1 MSLSSI
7 MNIATSGMTAA
18 QTQLRVVSDNV
29 SNVNTPGYIRK
40 IADQQS
46 YANQGVGAGVE
57 ITRIRLATDRFLQAA
72 SLSAGAEAGRQNV
85 RYELYDRIQ
94 SLFGDPGADSGFFSQ
109 IDSIFSAFADS
120 AENAISGPLR
130 QDAIYKTQTA
140 FNEAG
145 RIAKQIQAVR
155 EDADGRIQS
164 AVERA
169 NGLLE
174 QIEKLNVEIAKAAAV
189 GADSTGAETAQA
201 SLVNE
206 LSGLMDVRITTRSVG
221 GIEIRTGAG
230 ILLAGQGAAKLDY
243 RRAGAVSSE
252 TAFNEVWVTEANGQK
267 KALSEGI
274 TSGEI
279 KGLMELRDVEAPA
292 AADRLGELMTRLAD
306 ELNRAHNASSSVPA
320 PTVLNGRNIG
330 QSLETALAGF
340 TGKTT
345 IAIVDAQG
353 VIQNSAAI
361 DFSGGMITINGV
373 ATTPANFL
381 TTLNGQL
388 GGATASFVGGVLSIN
403 AGGTNGVAI
412 ADDAAAPSTKA
423 GRGFSHYFGMNDL
436 VSTDRLALYDTGLT
450 PGSLHG
456 FTAGETLTLRFNDA
470 SGTKIRDI
478 AVAVPAGAGTVA
490 ELLTA
495 LNDPVTGAG
504 RQGTFSMNASGEVIF
519 TGRGDPAPT
528 MSVLEDRTTQ
538 VPSGVSMSELF
549 GLGGVRASRADGF
562 SLRGDIAKDP
572 LKLALARLDLGV
584 AAGTAALSKN
594 DGRGARLL
602 ASADQNATAFSAA
615 GGSASGSMSVSRYAS
630 ELSGEIGGKATIA
643 KNRATGAQALFTE
656 AAARRTSVEGV
667 NMDEE
672 LVLMTTYQ
680 QAFNASARLI
690 QAASEMYDTLIG
702 MMR

>member
-7 MNIATSGMTAA
+7 MNIATSGMNAA

-72 SLSAGAEAGRQNV
+72 SMSAGAEAGRQNV

-109 IDSIFSAFADS
+109 IDGIFSAFAAS
-120 AENAISGPLR
+120 AENATSGPMR
-130 QDAIYKTQTA
+130 QDAIYKTQA
-140 FNEAG
+140 IFDESA
-145 RIAKQIQAVR
+145 RIARQIQAVR

-174 QIEKLNVEIAKAAAV
+174 QIEKLNVEIAKAAVV

-230 ILLAGQGAAKLDY
+230 ILLAGQGAAKLNY
-243 RRAGAVSSE
+243 TRAGAVSSE
-252 TAFNEVWVTEANGQK
+252 TAFSEIWVTEPNGQK

-274 TSGEI
+274 SSGEI

-320 PTVLNGRNIG
+320 PTVLNGRNVG

-345 IAIVDAQG
+345 IAIVNDQG
-353 VIQNSAAI
+353 VIQNQADI
-361 DFSGGMITINGV
+361 DFSGGTITINGV

-381 TTLNGQL
+381 TALNGQL

-412 ADDAAAPSTKA
+412 ADDATTPSNKAPP
-423 GRGFSHYFGMNDL
+423 R
-436 VSTDRLALYDTGLT
+436 
-450 PGSLHG
+450 
-456 FTAGETLTLRFNDA
+456 
-470 SGTKIRDI
+470 
-478 AVAVPAGAGTVA
+478 
-490 ELLTA
+490 
-495 LNDPVTGAG
+495 
-504 RQGTFSMNASGEVIF
+504 
-519 TGRGDPAPT
+519 
-528 MSVLEDRTTQ
+528 
-538 VPSGVSMSELF
+538 
-549 GLGGVRASRADGF
+549 RASR
-562 SLRGDIAKDP
+562 P
-572 LKLALARLDLGV
+572 
-584 AAGTAALSKN
+584 
-594 DGRGARLL
+594 
-602 ASADQNATAFSAA
+602 
-615 GGSASGSMSVSRYAS
+615 
-630 ELSGEIGGKATIA
+630 
-643 KNRATGAQALFTE
+643 
-656 AAARRTSVEGV
+656 
-667 NMDEE
+667 
-672 LVLMTTYQ
+672 
-680 QAFNASARLI
+680 
-690 QAASEMYDTLIG
+690 
-702 MMR
+702 